1 MSKFNLKIKFQL
13 QVCFIAIVI
22 EIVIVFYE
30 LSVFVLNNF
39 VTLYN
44 KFSHSVTQKNQQ
56 LKEMNI
62 PHTSNPR
69 IVIIGGGFAGLAL
82 AKRLKNKNVQ
92 VVLLDKH
99 NYHTFQP
106 LLYQVATGG
115 LEAGSIAYPIRKVI
129 QEYKDFYFRL
139 TSVKEIDT
147 KNQKIISEIGDLH
160 YDYLVIA
167 TGSKTNYF
175 GNKEIER
182 NSMSMKTI
190 PQSLNI
196 RSLILENFEQA
207 VLTKDEADRN
217 ALMNFVLVGA
227 GPTGV
232 ELAGALAE
240 MKRAIL
246 QKDYPDLDISKME
259 INLIQSGDRVLN
271 TMSEKSSVAAE
282 RFLLDLGVKVWKN
295 IRVTNYDGRTIST
308 NSDLSIDSATVIWTA
323 GVQGAL
329 IHGLDAES
337 LVERVERIRVNQ
349 YNQVAGYNNIFAVGD
364 IASMETTNYPQGHPM
379 MAQPAIQQGHLLG
392 ENLIKLI
399 ANQPMKPFEYND
411 KGSMATIGRNLAV
424 VDLPSYHF
432 HGFFAWIVWMMV
444 HLLSLI
450 GFKNK
455 AVVFMNW
462 MYNYIRFDREG
473 RLIVRPYKKRSFVTF
488 TSDEV

>member
-1 MSKFNLKIKFQL
+1 
-13 QVCFIAIVI
+13 
-22 EIVIVFYE
+22 
-30 LSVFVLNNF
+30 
-39 VTLYN
+39 
-44 KFSHSVTQKNQQ
+44 
-56 LKEMNI
+56 MNI
-62 PHTSNPR
+62 PTSKKPR
-69 IVIIGGGFAGLAL
+69 VIIIGGGFAGIAL
-82 AKRLKNKNVQ
+82 AKKLRNKNVQ

-147 KNQKIISEIGDLH
+147 VNQKIISEIGDLH

-175 GNKEIER
+175 GNKDIER
-182 NSMSMKTI
+182 YSMSMKTI

-207 VLTKDEADRN
+207 VLIKDEVERN
-217 ALMNFVLVGA
+217 MLINFVIVGA

-240 MKRAIL
+240 MKKAIL
-246 QKDYPDLDISKME
+246 QKDYPDLDIAKMQ
-259 INLIQSGDRVLN
+259 INLVQGDGRVLD
-271 TMSEKSSVAAE
+271 TMSEKSSAAAE
-282 RFLLDLGVKVWKN
+282 KFLVDLGVKVWKN
-295 IRVTNYDGRTIST
+295 VRVTNYDGKTVTT
-308 NSDLSIDSATVIWTA
+308 NSDLTFETATVIWAA
-323 GVQGAL
+323 GVQGAK
-329 IHGLDAES
+329 IAGLDSKS

-349 YNQVAGYNNIFAVGD
+349 YNQVLGYENIFAIGD
-364 IASMETTNYPQGHPM
+364 IASMETELFPQGHPM
-379 MAQPAIQQGHLLG
+379 MAQPAIQQGKLLG

-399 ANQPMKPFEYND
+399 NKKPMTAFEYNN

-424 VDLPSYHF
+424 VDLPRYHF
-432 HGFFAWIVWMMV
+432 SGVFAWFVWMLV
-444 HLLSLI
+444 HLFSLI

-455 AVVFMNW
+455 AVVFLNW
-462 MYNYIRFDREG
+462 VDNYIWFDREG
-473 RLIVRPYKKRSFVTF
+473 RLIIRPFKKKNFNSF